1 MAIRQFITG
10 FKTFV
15 VLTTCMLAMQNLYTT
30 IQYGR
35 LNAYYDF
42 DVIDWS
48 LMTICVLFNLSIS
61 VIDAITTTETCII
74 QTDTDTLSYLEKTL
88 PFIPDGDFKQEITE
102 HIENIYVE
110 KY

>member
-48 LMTICVLFNLSIS
+48 LMTICILFNLSIS
-61 VIDAITTTETCII
+61 VIDAITTTEMCII
-74 QTDTDTLSYLEKTL
+74 ETDTESLSYLEKAL
-88 PFIPDGDFKQEITE
+88 PLLPEGEFKQEVSDF
-102 HIENIYVE
+102 IEQNYN
-110 KY
+110 